1 MAVRFY
7 LNDFTM
13 CADINWDA
21 SVYPQKGDIILL
33 KEFINL
39 KKGESNVKFFTDYAG
54 KCGVFNVSQ
63 GDRHSDNEY
72 VMVKNIETVI
82 VSTDKIWR
90 VINGVQTACYLVKT
104 KECFDILD
112 AKFPNEQMN

>member
-7 LNDFTM
+7 LNDFNM

-21 SVYPQKGDIILL
+21 SAYPQKGDIVLL

-39 KKGESNVKFFTDYAG
+39 KKGESNVKAFNIIEG
-54 KCGVFNVSQ
+54 QCGVFSVSK
-63 GDRHSDNEY
+63 GDKITDTDY
-72 VMVKNIETVI
+72 QKVMAITTAI

-90 VINGVQTACYLVKT
+90 VINGIQTACYLIKSR
-104 KECFDILD
+104 EDIEILD